1 MELYTSWQ
9 YNEKHDADYA
19 NQQHKPTAKQIVRTK
34 WDKNI
39 IQQLLRA
46 KQHIA
51 RSGEKSETK
60 IIKNTAISCVNQ
72 IFLLLLQR
80 LCDTNKDISQNL
92 E

>member
-19 NQQHKPTAKQIVRTK
+19 NQQHKRTAKQIVQTK

-51 RSGEKSETK
+51 RSGEKFETK
-60 IIKNTAISCVNQ
+60 IIKKYGYFLRESN
-72 IFLLLLQR
+72 IFTTFAASLWY
-80 LCDTNKDISQNL
+80 
-92 E
+92 